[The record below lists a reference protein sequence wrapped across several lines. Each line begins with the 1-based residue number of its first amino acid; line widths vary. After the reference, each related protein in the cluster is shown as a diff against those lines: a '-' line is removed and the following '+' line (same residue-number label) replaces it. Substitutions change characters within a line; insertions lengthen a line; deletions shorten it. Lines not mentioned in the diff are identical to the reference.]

1 MTTKPSDKDLRTTV
15 EQWRMHVL
23 TEAGYPENDALSI
36 AYSNVDLHRACELLR
51 NGCAVA
57 TAVEILL

>member
-1 MTTKPSDKDLRTTV
+1 MPKQATV
-15 EQWRMHVL
+15 GGEANVIEWRMLVL

-36 AYSNVDLHRACELLR
+36 AYSAADLHRACDLLA

-57 TAVEILL
+57 TAVEIIL